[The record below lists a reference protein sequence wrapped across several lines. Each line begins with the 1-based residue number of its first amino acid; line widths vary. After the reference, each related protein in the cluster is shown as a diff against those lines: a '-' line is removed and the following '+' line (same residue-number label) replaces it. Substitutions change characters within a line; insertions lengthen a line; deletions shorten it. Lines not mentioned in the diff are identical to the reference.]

1 MNFLLLMEL
10 LSWSNCHLKSNINI
24 KDYFMLQVFFSQK
37 QDDLIPGSQKDLNM
51 CLLISCCPNVSGPHQ
66 PGVGY
71 RVFEAGQDWGQK
83 EKRASENEMARWHH
97 WCDGQLR
104 EMVRDREACRAAT
117 HGVAKSRK
125 WLGNQTTTT
134 CAQILI
140 LGAQARAK
148 PPLPCSAVTSSGP
161 QEVPPRC
168 IKTKPSAVVAVQPL
182 LSLPVLLQSLTI
194 NSIFPNK

>member
-71 RVFEAGQDWGQK
+71 RGFEAGQDWGQK

-97 WCDGQLR
+97 WCNGQLW
-104 EMVRDREACRAAT
+104 ELVRDRESCCAAA
-117 HGVAKSRK
+117 HGVSKSWS
-125 WLGNQTTTT
+125 WLGNWTTTT

-140 LGAQARAK
+140 LGAQARTTPPLLCSSVTFKWSPRGSSKPHSLVCQNQAACCGCCAASSIFACPIAK
-148 PPLPCSAVTSSGP
+148 P
-161 QEVPPRC
+161 
-168 IKTKPSAVVAVQPL
+168 
-182 LSLPVLLQSLTI
+182 
-194 NSIFPNK
+194 NY